1 MRALEYIKEW
11 IKPANKVII
20 LEVSFL
26 VMHVVNLIKALYR
39 KDVGVCYNDH

>member
-11 IKPANKVII
+11 IKSADKVMI

-26 VMHVVNLIKALYR
+26 VMNVVNFIKAI
-39 KDVGVCYNDH
+39 